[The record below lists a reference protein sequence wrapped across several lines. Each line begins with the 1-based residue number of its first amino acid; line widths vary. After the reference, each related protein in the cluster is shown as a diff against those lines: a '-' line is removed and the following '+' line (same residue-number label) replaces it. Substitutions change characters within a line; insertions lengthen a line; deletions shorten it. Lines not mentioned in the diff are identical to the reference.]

1 MHGFFLACFF
11 KKANVQPGVYN
22 MLILICNGCVYM
34 QIKLDRIY
42 TKQGKQMQN
51 GAASPETLIKWRGR
65 IHLNGSPSQ
74 RGLCRASKLT
84 PSRLARLHC
93 VPTKPRRWWNCL
105 PVICGSQLGQEEDTW
120 QGWQVFGVVTT
131 KLDAPDSRG
140 RSSFQRCLQTLLPL
154 SQCGAS

>member
-11 KKANVQPGVYN
+11 EKANVQPGVYN

-42 TKQGKQMQN
+42 TEQGKQMQN
-51 GAASPETLIKWRGR
+51 GAASPETLIKWRRR
-65 IHLNGSPSQ
+65 IHLNGSSSR

-93 VPTKPRRWWNCL
+93 VPTKPRRWGNCL
-105 PVICGSQLGQEEDTW
+105 PISRGSPLGREEDSW
-120 QGWQVFGVVTT
+120 QGWQVFGVVTNT
-131 KLDAPDSRG
+131 G
-140 RSSFQRCLQTLLPL
+140 LLLLEFL
-154 SQCGAS
+154 SEMPPKAAATVTVWRQLR